1 LEELLSSLVV
11 RERLLQSNAYIGIGQ
26 MLKYREILSILSKM
40 FEDDFDK
47 NNGNEKTHNC
57 GF

>member
-47 NNGNEKTHNC
+47 NNGN
-57 GF
+57 